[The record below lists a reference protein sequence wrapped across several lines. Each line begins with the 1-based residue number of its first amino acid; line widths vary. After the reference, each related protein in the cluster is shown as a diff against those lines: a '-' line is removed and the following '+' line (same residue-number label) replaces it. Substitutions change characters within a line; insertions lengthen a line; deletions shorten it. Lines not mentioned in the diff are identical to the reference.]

1 MKDISYFV
9 MTPIT
14 SHGKVVAALRKVG
27 THGTYHRHLGLISG
41 TYLNLRYK
49 FRLIVILLEIP
60 RKPRRALP
68 DFVPP
73 DGAVRRAHTPLNS
86 AP

>member
-1 MKDISYFV
+1 MLSLIKVHKNAAMVFAGSVFLNWTFIIPTNPPNPFLVKDILYFV

-41 TYLNLRYK
+41 TYLNLR
-49 FRLIVILLEIP
+49 
-60 RKPRRALP
+60 
-68 DFVPP
+68 
-73 DGAVRRAHTPLNS
+73 
-86 AP
+86 